1 MSAKIKLNAASGG
14 GSVSLKAPSTTTSNA
29 AVELQLPVADGSA
42 NTFLKTDGSGALSF
56 AEAGGGKVLQA
67 VTASTSSTV
76 TSTTASY
83 IDTGLTAS
91 ITISANSKVLVLV
104 TQNYETKRTKNF
116 NAGDIRLLRGST
128 NLWVSTN
135 QKMLGFGDGDNDAKT
150 LLGVLSISY
159 LDTGASTGSN
169 TYKTQQRVQ
178 SEDDNPRFRTQDDS
192 NPSVITLLEI
202 GA

>member
-1 MSAKIKLNAASGG
+1 MSRILVDQIRSNSAS
-14 GSVSLKAPSTTTSNA
+14 
-29 AVELQLPVADGSA
+29 ADA
-42 NTFLKTDGSGALSF
+42 ITLDGSGNLTIPGNATISGTATGF
-56 AEAGGGKVLQA
+56 GGGKVLQA
-67 VTASTSSTV
+67 VTASTSTLA
-76 TSTTASY
+76 TTTGITY
-83 IDTGLTAS
+83 EDTNLTAS

-178 SEDDNPRFRTQDDS
+178 SQDDNPRIRTQDDS